1 MKAKKKLNAA
11 YTYNP
16 GTGLARYK
24 SQHLEKGDIVYP
36 VAMEYVI
43 GIVEYYVVRIGVT
56 KRYAIVL
63 GSQLKPITQP

>member
-1 MKAKKKLNAA
+1 MKTKKKLNAA

-16 GTGLARYK
+16 GTTVYK

-43 GIVEYYVVRIGVT
+43 GIVEYYVVRIGST